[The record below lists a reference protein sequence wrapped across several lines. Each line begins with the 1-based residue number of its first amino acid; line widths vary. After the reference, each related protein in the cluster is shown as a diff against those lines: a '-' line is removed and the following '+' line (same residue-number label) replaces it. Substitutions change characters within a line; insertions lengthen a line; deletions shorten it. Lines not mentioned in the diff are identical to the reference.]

1 MHGGNTPARF
11 HVLNHHPLGDRVL
24 WLTTVEEHTPDDPTA
39 VPGNRLAAWII
50 THRHCAARASIEECS
65 AAGNVLEPG
74 LQMLELPGE
83 FGTFREIGDNTLS
96 PALPSSMP
104 QNVRSLFDAIAH
116 RYDLLNHLLSG
127 GIDIYWRR
135 RAIEQIREIKPR
147 RILDVAT
154 GTGDFA
160 IATARLGPEQVVGV
174 DISPHMLARGQ
185 AKLARRGLERVIE
198 LMEGQAEELA
208 FPAGSFDAVIVAFGV
223 RNFEDLT
230 LGLREMRRVLRGGG
244 AILVLEFSLPRR
256 FPFRQVYLLYFRK
269 ILPLIGRL
277 ISGHDDAYAYLHR
290 TVMQFPEGSEFRRH
304 LEAAGFV
311 DVRESRM
318 TFGIVTAY
326 TGRCPYPRE

>member
-1 MHGGNTPARF
+1 
-11 HVLNHHPLGDRVL
+11 
-24 WLTTVEEHTPDDPTA
+24 
-39 VPGNRLAAWII
+39 
-50 THRHCAARASIEECS
+50 
-65 AAGNVLEPG
+65 
-74 LQMLELPGE
+74 
-83 FGTFREIGDNTLS
+83 
-96 PALPSSMP
+96 MP
-104 QNVRSLFDAIAH
+104 HNVRSLFDAIAH

-127 GIDIYWRR
+127 GIDYYWRR

-160 IATARLGPEQVVGV
+160 IAAARLGPDQVVGV
-174 DISPHMLARGQ
+174 DISPEMLSRGQ
-185 AKLARRGLERVIE
+185 AKLVRRGLERLVV
-198 LMEGQAEELA
+198 LVEGQAEDLA
-208 FPAGSFDAVIVAFGV
+208 FPTGSFDAVIVAFGV

-256 FPFRQVYLLYFRK
+256 FPFRQLYLLYFRK

-277 ISGHDDAYAYLHR
+277 VSGHDDAYAYLHR
-290 TVMQFPEGSEFRRH
+290 TVMKFPEGSEFRR
-304 LEAAGFV
+304 LLAGAGFV

-326 TGRCPYPRE
+326 TGRCTDPRGTIRLDTQP